1 MGKRKQVWIVAAI
14 FVLMLCRSTTAH
26 QNHIFK
32 TEEFQ
37 RAIKGAISASSLPT
51 DPVRTLKIAY
61 ITKGG
66 YIAATKESLLNRA
79 ILLAL
84 SKDRVA
90 FARFLKANPNVFP
103 LKKGIEVFLE
113 KTVWPGKIIIR
124 PKNVD
129 ITIWTVQEA
138 IK

>member
-1 MGKRKQVWIVAAI
+1 MCPKASWRI
-14 FVLMLCRSTTAH
+14 
-26 QNHIFK
+26 
-32 TEEFQ
+32 
-37 RAIKGAISASSLPT
+37 ISASSLPS

-90 FARFLKANPNVFP
+90 FARFPMANPDVFP
-103 LKKGIEVFLE
+103 LKKGLEVFLE

-124 PKNVD
+124 PQNVD